1 MSKNDLQS
9 RPERLVDQY
18 RDIGPAVLVA
28 ACKATH
34 RTGNQ
39 QRSNLD
45 RPSILAVK
53 NRADRLRPIR
63 AMTTPMIQ
71 SSTRHA
77 AGLANIG
84 CNSRVP

>member
-1 MSKNDLQS
+1 M
-9 RPERLVDQY
+9 
-18 RDIGPAVLVA
+18 LVA

-53 NRADRLRPIR
+53 KP
-63 AMTTPMIQ
+63 
-71 SSTRHA
+71 
-77 AGLANIG
+77 G
-84 CNSRVP
+84 